1 MDQTILKLDENLTDQ
16 ATKKMLQNVV
26 DRKKKYD
33 YLKKKHFWTTMVS
46 IALGF
51 MLVGYLY
58 YFFVK
63 PYSYSFL
70 DMVISFF
77 GHSQSL
83 FYCSAAFGVYGYMLI
98 LKKKMDKA
106 EKEYHALRCEI
117 VDRSKDLWKHEN
129 AWRER
134 HKIFQVMKE
143 IYDIN
148 LYHENK

>member
-1 MDQTILKLDENLTDQ
+1 MDQTIVNLDENLTDQ

-33 YLKKKHFWTTMVS
+33 YLKKKHLWTTIVS
-46 IALGF
+46 ITLGF
-51 MLVGYLY
+51 LLVGYLY

-70 DMVISFF
+70 DMVTSFF

-83 FYCSAAFGVYGYMLI
+83 FYCLAVIGAYGYMLI
-98 LKKKMDKA
+98 LKKKTDKA

-143 IYDIN
+143 TYDIN